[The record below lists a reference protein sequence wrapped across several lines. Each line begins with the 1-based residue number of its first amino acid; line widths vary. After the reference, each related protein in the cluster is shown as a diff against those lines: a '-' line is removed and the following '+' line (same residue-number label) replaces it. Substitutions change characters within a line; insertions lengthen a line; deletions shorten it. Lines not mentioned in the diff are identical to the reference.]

1 MDARRVL
8 HCLLMDRDGNGC
20 HASCRNVGDD
30 VRHEYDG
37 TQTGHDASCWHA
49 TRNARAYGW
58 YDASQTGYDASSSWN
73 ASGNA
78 SGHAS
83 GHARHDAS

>member
-8 HCLLMDRDGNGC
+8 PFLLMDRDGNGC
-20 HASCRNVGDD
+20 HASCWNVGDD

-37 TQTGHDASCWHA
+37 TQTGHDASCWNA
-49 TRNARAYGW
+49 ARNASRNASRNARAYAW
-58 YDASQTGYDASSSWN
+58 YDASQTGYDASSW
-73 ASGNA
+73 NA

-83 GHARHDAS
+83 GHDAA